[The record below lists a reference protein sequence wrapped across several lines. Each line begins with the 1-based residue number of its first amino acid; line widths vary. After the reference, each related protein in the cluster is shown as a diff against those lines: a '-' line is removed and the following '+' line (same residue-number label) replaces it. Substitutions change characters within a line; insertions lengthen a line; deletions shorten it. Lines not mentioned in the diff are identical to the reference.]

1 MNGGRNG
8 LGGEKRVGDV
18 EESIGPAVET
28 LVERG
33 AERAKGVKSI
43 EGFHDAPIM
52 HSPASSRTFQPPARL
67 KRKLRVEPMGFEPTT
82 SAVQSQIQDVVA
94 VRQCSEIPAK
104 VHFCLY

>member
-1 MNGGRNG
+1 MGWLEAEMNGGRNG

-67 KRKLRVEPMGFEPTT
+67 KRKLRSCARRVKYG
-82 SAVQSQIQDVVA
+82 
-94 VRQCSEIPAK
+94 
-104 VHFCLY
+104 